1 MHVISSQLEFCVQ
14 SASTFAKIPLAYTAQ
29 YMFHFQQRKC
39 PSTINSNSPKLPKI
53 SPKKQ
58 KHSAGSELECKATGK
73 AVWGEGGLHYEDG
86 WFCCVEPGLGPKH
99 CCRCSLSSVNN
110 FGVHLD
116 SNWLSL
122 GPFQFGYQFS
132 DSRPLRWGASFS
144 NGHLSSVRLL
154 SKLFQ
159 GLTLAKLWYKNGC
172 FVLLN
177 KTFFLLVDLNTFP
190 LAHYSHYSIL
200 FCVIKVRSIMAQ
212 AQLSLF
218 STCKTRAW
226 CLFISGS
233 IRPSILVAAW
243 LCTVNV
249 RSFPFAASSQYETI
263 TKNRTSTPYFL
274 ANILFNAYLD
284 QMDSRWREQA
294 IEGWRNWDCRS
305 WDYWENRWGQVSE
318 NWQHAVHG
326 MPISHIGAKLKQ
338 ITGQRRKEEAYLET
352 LRPGDKKLGWNWIE
366 IQTW

>member
-1 MHVISSQLEFCVQ
+1 MSNQHHPLQKFHLHILNNICFTFNRENVQ
-14 SASTFAKIPLAYTAQ
+14 
-29 YMFHFQQRKC
+29 
-39 PSTINSNSPKLPKI
+39 PSTQTLQNFLKFLQK
-53 SPKKQ
+53 KKQ
-58 KHSAGSELECKATGK
+58 KHSAGSALECKATGK
-73 AVWGEGGLHYEDG
+73 AVWGEGGLYYEDG
-86 WFCCVEPGLGPKH
+86 CFCCVEPGLGPKH
-99 CCRCSLSSVNN
+99 CCRCSVSSVNN

-116 SNWLSL
+116 SNCMSL

-177 KTFFLLVDLNTFP
+177 KTFCLLVDLNTFP

-200 FCVIKVRSIMAQ
+200 FCVVKVRSIMAQ
-212 AQLSLF
+212 AQLPLF
-218 STCKTRAW
+218 STCKTRDW

-249 RSFPFAASSQYETI
+249 RSFPFAASSQYETMRK
-263 TKNRTSTPYFL
+263 TGR
-274 ANILFNAYLD
+274 
-284 QMDSRWREQA
+284 
-294 IEGWRNWDCRS
+294 
-305 WDYWENRWGQVSE
+305 
-318 NWQHAVHG
+318 QH
-326 MPISHIGAKLKQ
+326 PISWLTSSSMLI
-338 ITGQRRKEEAYLET
+338 
-352 LRPGDKKLGWNWIE
+352 
-366 IQTW
+366 